1 MKHTV
6 TTRGSDGVSARRYVP
21 GLGWEAKLPRLMSW
35 LCYVNAA
42 LCLIT
47 AFVPSVRGDL
57 KWAQV
62 LLEFAFAPPNL
73 AWAVML
79 IILGAAL
86 AKRKHA
92 AWALLLAA
100 EILEVVLIVV
110 ALVFSAGTSTTILA
124 QLAVVVIVI
133 AVLVRSR
140 HEFFATVQKGNGTRA
155 LVTFLAG
162 LTASLLIGSL
172 ILASSGESSSGLS
185 RIMSVVGQFAES
197 VGIESRLV
205 DTTNVPHAFALM
217 VGVLGSLTFIATA
230 IAFYRPRRKDLL
242 ITPIDEV
249 QIRSLLLDFGAGDSL
264 GYFGTRRD
272 RSAMFDPTRR
282 AVITYRVLLGT
293 SLACGDPIGDP
304 DQWPAAIEAWLE
316 EARHFGWTPAVGG
329 SSAIGAKAFESAG
342 FNSRDLGDEAVIY
355 FQDFQLTGRHMRAVR
370 QAVHR
375 VRRTGCTV
383 TVDRQADLSTREL
396 DAAVAAAD
404 RWRTTRGERGFTM
417 ALGRLGD
424 ACDSESTLVRGFD
437 HDGALVGLLSLSPW
451 GPTGLSLDL
460 MRRAPESDNGLIEY
474 MVSAL
479 IDAGPAL
486 GVDHMSLNFAVMRGV
501 IEEGER
507 LGAGPISRLT
517 RNAIMV
523 ASRWWQIDS
532 LYRSNDKY
540 DPVWVR
546 RYLQFINAGDLPR
559 VALAFAAAEGLI
571 PVWRG
576 LRGMRALRNQPSPL
590 RSACAGSPVELW
602 GKEQVRRQAELVRLS
617 AVACADPF
625 GDLPEQERV
634 RRRKLAIMRERGL
647 DPYATSFEPS
657 TPVAELRDRFG
668 ALGPDERTDELVSV
682 AGRIMLNR
690 VSGKICFASI
700 RDWSGDLQVMLTA
713 NETGVER
720 LADWKEFV
728 DLGDLV
734 GVTGE
739 VITSKRGELSVLA
752 TNFVITSKCL
762 VPLPEKHKGL
772 VDPEVRVRQRYV
784 DLIVNPDSRRM
795 LIMRSELER
804 SIREFLWSRQFLE
817 VETPMLQTVHGGANA
832 RPFVTDINAY
842 DMRLY
847 LRIAPE
853 LYLKRLL
860 VGGVNRVFELNRNF
874 RNEGA
879 DSTHNPEFTSLEMY
893 AAYGDYDTMRILTR
907 DLILNAAVA
916 IHGRPV
922 ALRPTLPKD
931 ASDESRGLQEIDLSG
946 EWPVVNVYDA
956 VSGAVGENV
965 TSATTREDLIR
976 VCTRIGVAAPPRASA
991 GALVLALYEEL
1002 VEPAT
1007 TTPTFYRDFPTET
1020 SPLTRRKPSDPRVAE
1035 RWDLVAWGAEIAT
1048 AYTELTDPM
1057 DQRERLTQQSLL
1069 AAAGDP
1075 EAMELDEDFL
1085 RALEFGMPPAGGQG
1099 MGIDRLLMML
1109 AGKNIRETILF
1120 PLTKPE
1126 L

>member
-1 MKHTV
+1 MNHAV
-6 TTRGSDGVSARRYVP
+6 TTRGPERIPARRYVP
-21 GLGWEAKLPRLMSW
+21 GSGWEAKLPRLMSW

-42 LCLIT
+42 LCLVT
-47 AFVPSVRGDL
+47 ALVPSLRDDF

-62 LLEFAFAPPNL
+62 LLEFAFAPPNF

-86 AKRKHA
+86 AKRKRA
-92 AWALLLAA
+92 AWTLLLVA
-100 EILEVVLIVV
+100 EILEVALIVV
-110 ALVFSAGTSTTILA
+110 ALVFLAGTGVTIVA
-124 QLAVVVIVI
+124 QLAVDLVVIV
-133 AVLVRSR
+133 ALVRSR
-140 HEFFATVQKGNGTRA
+140 SEFFATVQKGNGARA
-155 LVTFLAG
+155 LMTFIAG
-162 LTASLLIGSL
+162 LAASLLIGSL
-172 ILASSGESSSGLS
+172 ILAMSGESSSGVS

-197 VGIESRLV
+197 VGIESQFGI
-205 DTTNVPHAFALM
+205 TTVVPRPFALM

-249 QIRSLLLDFGAGDSL
+249 RIRSLLLDFGADDSL

-282 AVITYRVLLGT
+282 AVITYRVLMGT

-304 DQWPAAIEAWLE
+304 NQWPAAIEAWLE

-329 SSAIGAKAFESAG
+329 SSRRGAKAFEAAG
-342 FNSRDLGDEAVIY
+342 FNSRELGDEAVID
-355 FQDFQLTGRHMRAVR
+355 FHDFQLSGRQMRAVR

-375 VRRTGCTV
+375 IRRSGCTV
-383 TVDRQADLSTREL
+383 TVDRQSDLTEREL
-396 DAAVAAAD
+396 DTAVDAAD
-404 RWRTTRGERGFTM
+404 QWRTTRSERGFSM

-424 ACDSESTLVRGFD
+424 ACDSDCALVRAFD
-437 HDGALVGLLSLSPW
+437 RDGRLLGVLSLSPW
-451 GPTGLSLDL
+451 GATGLSLDL
-460 MRRAPESDNGLIEY
+460 MRRAPQSDNGLIEY

-479 IDAGPAL
+479 VDAGPAL

-507 LGAGPISRLT
+507 LGAGPISRFT

-540 DPVWVR
+540 DPMWVR

-571 PVWRG
+571 PVWPGWRG
-576 LRGMRALRNQPSPL
+576 IRALRNQPSPL
-590 RSACAGSPVELW
+590 RSACAGSPIELW
-602 GKEQVRRQAELVRLS
+602 REEQARRQAELVRLS

-625 GDLPEQERV
+625 SGFPEQEQV
-634 RRRKLAIMRERGL
+634 RRRKLALMRDRGL

-657 TPVAELRDRFG
+657 TAVAELRADYG
-668 ALGPDERTDELVSV
+668 NLGSDQRTGEVVSV

-713 NETGVER
+713 NETGVDL
-720 LADWKEFV
+720 LASWKELV

-739 VITSKRGELSVLA
+739 VITSKRGELSVLV
-752 TNFVITSKCL
+752 NSFVITSKCL

-784 DLIVNPDSRRM
+784 DLIVNPEARRM
-795 LIMRSELER
+795 LQMRSELER
-804 SIREFLWSRQFLE
+804 SIREFLWDRRFLE

-860 VGGVNRVFELNRNF
+860 VGGVDRVFELNRNF

-893 AAYGDYDTMRILTR
+893 AAYGDYDTMRVLTR

-922 ALRPTLPKD
+922 ALRHTG
-931 ASDESRGLQEIDLSG
+931 SDVAGGDGIGVEEVDLSG
-946 EWPVVNVYDA
+946 EWPVVTVHDA
-956 VSGAVGENV
+956 VSEAVGQIV
-965 TSATTREDLIR
+965 TSATTHEDLIGICAR
-976 VCTRIGVAAPPRASA
+976 VGVAVTPGASV
-991 GALVLALYEEL
+991 GALVMELYEEL
-1002 VEPAT
+1002 VEPVT
-1007 TTPTFYRDFPTET
+1007 TMPTFYRDFPTAT
-1020 SPLTRRKPSDPRVAE
+1020 SPLTRRKLSDPQVAE

-1048 AYTELTDPM
+1048 AYTELTDPL

-1109 AGKNIRETILF
+1109 VGKNIRETILF